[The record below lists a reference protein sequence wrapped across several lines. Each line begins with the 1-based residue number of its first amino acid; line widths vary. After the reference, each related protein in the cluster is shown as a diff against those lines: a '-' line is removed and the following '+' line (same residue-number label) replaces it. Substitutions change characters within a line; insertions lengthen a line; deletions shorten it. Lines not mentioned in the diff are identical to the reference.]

1 MKADLDDLISKA
13 GLDAI
18 MVLGNAVNNPPM
30 YYLIGGGHVNKAA
43 LIKKPGRQ
51 AVIYCNAMEREEA
64 AKSGLEVVPLSI
76 GGVDTLLENP
86 GVILEAQSL
95 TSGKLGVYG
104 TLDIGDLLSLTAKIR
119 QAFPGL
125 DILSEPKDNSLFLR
139 AMETKDEDEVQHV
152 RRMGHITTE
161 VVGMVQRLLTT
172 SEVRGDEVLLK
183 DDGQPL
189 TVGDV
194 KARISLWL
202 SERGAVEVEDC
213 IFAIGK
219 DAGIPH
225 SIGTPEDAIRL
236 GQTIVFDIFPAE
248 AGGGYFYDFTRTWAL
263 GYASAEA
270 QSLFDEV
277 RAVYDKVVDN
287 IDLNVA
293 FKEYQKLTCDE
304 FHRTG
309 HNTPMHTEGV
319 LESGYVH
326 ALGHGV
332 GLNIHERPS
341 SRHTSSDD
349 NILRP
354 GVVITIEPGL
364 YYPDKGMGVRIEDTY
379 WVRPDG
385 TLERLAEYPYD
396 FVLPMERWR
405 KQ

>member
-1 MKADLDDLISKA
+1 MKADLDDLITQA

-18 MVLGNAVNNPPM
+18 MVLGNAANNPPM
-30 YYLIGGGHVNKAA
+30 YYLTGGGHVNKAV
-43 LIKKPGRQ
+43 LIKRPGKQ

-76 GGVDTLLENP
+76 GGVDTLLEKP
-86 GVILEAQSL
+86 GVILEAQGL

-104 TLDIGDLLSLTAKIR
+104 TLDIGDLLSITARIGE
-119 QAFPGL
+119 AFPDL
-125 DILSEPKDNSLFLR
+125 DIFSEPKEKSLFLR
-139 AMETKDEDEVQHV
+139 AMETKDADEVQHI
-152 RRMGHITTE
+152 RQMGRITTE
-161 VVGMVQRLLTT
+161 VVGMVQRLLAT
-172 SEVRGDEVLLK
+172 SVVRQDEVLLK
-183 DDGQPL
+183 EDGQPL

-194 KARISLWL
+194 KAKISLWL
-202 SERGAVEVEDC
+202 SERGAAEVEEC

-219 DAGIPH
+219 DSGIPH
-225 SIGTPEDAIRL
+225 SIGTPEDVIRL

-248 AGGGYFYDFTRTWAL
+248 AGGGYFFDFTRTWSL

-270 QSLFDEV
+270 QMLFDQV
-277 RAVYDKVVDN
+277 RGVYEKVVEN

-304 FHRTG
+304 FHSKG
-309 HNTPMHTEGV
+309 HNTPIHTEGV
-319 LESGYVH
+319 LERGYVH

-341 SRHTSSDD
+341 SRHTSSED

-385 TLERLAEYPYD
+385 ILERLAEYPYD
-396 FVLPMERWR
+396 FVLPMEGWP
-405 KQ
+405 KD

>member
-119 QAFPGL
+119 QAFPDL

-152 RRMGHITTE
+152 RRTGHITTE